1 MDSECTYLLRT
12 GYRRDTT
19 VNSNVCCYCNCSLA
33 YGFFVCY
40 FFSPF
45 RSLFYLL
52 KLLPLIF
59 HSAWGEVCVLQH
71 FSGDRRAQKPLRSTT
86 TCQSCRQAPMQQQL
100 AAYSL
105 KEFEGKKIRS
115 VSRCWSQSG
124 KENVNAVD
132 MQILKEKLFFTFLF
146 FRRQIIHTVFAQLL
160 PYFLC
165 WLYLLYD
172 FRRMK

>member
-1 MDSECTYLLRT
+1 
-12 GYRRDTT
+12 
-19 VNSNVCCYCNCSLA
+19 
-33 YGFFVCY
+33 
-40 FFSPF
+40 
-45 RSLFYLL
+45 
-52 KLLPLIF
+52 
-59 HSAWGEVCVLQH
+59 
-71 FSGDRRAQKPLRSTT
+71 
-86 TCQSCRQAPMQQQL
+86 MQQQL

-115 VSRCWSQSG
+115 VSRCWSQSE

-132 MQILKEKLFFTFLF
+132 MQILKEKLFFT
-146 FRRQIIHTVFAQLL
+146 RQIIHTVFAQLL

>member
-1 MDSECTYLLRT
+1 
-12 GYRRDTT
+12 
-19 VNSNVCCYCNCSLA
+19 
-33 YGFFVCY
+33 
-40 FFSPF
+40 
-45 RSLFYLL
+45 
-52 KLLPLIF
+52 
-59 HSAWGEVCVLQH
+59 
-71 FSGDRRAQKPLRSTT
+71 
-86 TCQSCRQAPMQQQL
+86 MQQQL